1 MKKHKIHLLP
11 VPKKIANY
19 YQQPVVF
26 TGNGFMD
33 GYKHLV
39 DIFQNMLTKEKAR
52 GPSKTAFKF
61 LQVHSLCP
69 VLLQVQ
75 KYLDMDKI
83 QKSAVKSCFLSS
95 AKLGI
100 WTRKNNFVPC
110 PW

>member
-52 GPSKTAFKF
+52 RPSKAAFKF
-61 LQVHSLCP
+61 LQVTY
-69 VLLQVQ
+69 VLSFYRSK

-100 WTRKNNFVPC
+100 WTRKNNFVPG